1 MAQVTIHLQRLGKPT
16 RGYVEDLVEDDG
28 VRVRT
33 LSILPAEVS
42 ASLSEQFCQQ
52 GRIPPGRFI
61 HSAQKY
67 LFYHETY
74 TIVVYRDATGS
85 LLGCYCDIVTP
96 VQKVGDDYVLTDLI
110 LDLWISPEENIQIL
124 DEAEFQAAILAGL
137 IPADLAE
144 LAQITLER
152 LVQAGKIVRIC
163 NTIANGGYPKGSFQ
177 DGQPPSVGSKQSSQR
192 HM

>member
-16 RGYVEDLVEDDG
+16 RSYMEDLVEDDG

-33 LSILPAEVS
+33 LSILSAEVS

-85 LLGCYCDIVTP
+85 LLGFYCDIVTP

-110 LDLWISPEENIQIL
+110 LDLWISPERNIQIL
-124 DEAEFQAAILAGL
+124 DEAEFQTAILAGL
-137 IPADLAE
+137 ITPDLAVT
-144 LAQITLER
+144 ARTTLEQLTR
-152 LVQAGKIVRIC
+152 TRKIVHIC
-163 NTIANGGYPKGSFQ
+163 NAITNRTST
-177 DGQPPSVGSKQSSQR
+177 
-192 HM
+192 